1 MKKILFVLVA
11 AAGFVACKTEDKKVK
26 DSPVAPSG
34 QQTTV
39 VSDSSSLTSIQWLD
53 STYLNLGKIKDG
65 ATVEVSF
72 RFRNTG
78 SKPLVITNVSA
89 GCGCT
94 IPETPKE
101 PYAPGAEGVIKAS
114 FNSKGRKGENNKEVF
129 VDANVPSGRET
140 LKFRVEVI
148 D

>member
-53 STYLNLGKIKDG
+53 S
-65 ATVEVSF
+65 TVEVSF